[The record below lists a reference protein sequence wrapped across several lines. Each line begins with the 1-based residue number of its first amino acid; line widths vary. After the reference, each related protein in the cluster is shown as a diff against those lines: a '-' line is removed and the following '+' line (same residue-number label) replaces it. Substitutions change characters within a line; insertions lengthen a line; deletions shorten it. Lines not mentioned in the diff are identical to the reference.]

1 MSKMKQTFDSYLNSN
16 YSNKGQEHTHTR
28 IGDSA
33 LNIKGGV
40 YTVSDLTEFYSKYI
54 KHVFDNGK
62 FEFLTEKQQLEAGP
76 IAVDFDFRYDVSIEE
91 KQHTSDH
98 ITDMIDLYF
107 QEIKNLLNIPPST
120 TIPWNIEQIFNF
132 LKI

>member
-91 KQHTSDH
+91 KQHTSDQLFSNGKSDQ
-98 ITDMIDLYF
+98 IVF
-107 QEIKNLLNIPPST
+107 NLTNILLRS
-120 TIPWNIEQIFNF
+120 NICNMRSI
-132 LKI
+132 